1 LYAGRKENGVKRIT
15 DDIAGRFTRVSRT
28 TYQDGTV
35 LVAFCGSLYP
45 HDLTADQI
53 SYIKT
58 FYNMPNAEH
67 EFFNEWPDGIEPA
80 YAIAKTN
87 YKNGY
92 MLIRRV

>member
-1 LYAGRKENGVKRIT
+1 MKRIT

-28 TYQDGTV
+28 TYHNGTV

-45 HDLTADQI
+45 HDLKTEQI

-67 EFFNEWPDGIEPA
+67 EFFNEWPGEIEPA
-80 YAIAKTN
+80 YAAAKAN

-92 MLIRRV
+92 LLLTVGPAT